1 MVFMG
6 FYYRILRKNQYN
18 MSVMEK
24 ILNFVKKEIVL
35 LIAFVLAV
43 ISCFFVHPDAAYIDY
58 IDYRTLSILLCLM
71 ITMAGLQRLQLFR
84 QIGEYL
90 VNLMSSVRGVVFIL
104 LFLCFFSSMWIT
116 NDVALITFVPF
127 SIVTLSLAKRKDLFI
142 PVIVLDTLAA
152 NLGSMLTPLGNPQN
166 LFLYSKANISFPD
179 FVKLMLPYSLL
190 SLVLLILSTFA
201 FVKKDSLDAPKNNAY
216 KRTRRE
222 KLLIILYCVFFL
234 LSILVVMRF
243 MDYRTGLLLILLF
256 TFINDKKILLKPDYS
271 LLFTFVFLFIF
282 IGNIKR
288 IDALN
293 ALLYQM
299 IKDKEVIVSIVLSQF
314 ISNVPAAI
322 LCSGFT
328 DNYHKLIIG
337 TNLGGLGTLI
347 ASMAS
352 LISFKQYGFVE
363 GADKKRYLM
372 FFTALN
378 IVFLTILLLFFFIVT
393 EG

>member
-1 MVFMG
+1 
-6 FYYRILRKNQYN
+6 

-24 ILNFVKKEIVL
+24 VIRFIQNEIVL
-35 LIAFVLAV
+35 CVAFVLAFV
-43 ISCFFVHPDAAYIDY
+43 SSLFVHPDKAYIDY

-71 ITMAGLQRLQLFR
+71 ITMAGLQRLSVFR

-90 VNLMSSVRGVVFIL
+90 VNQMSSVRSVTFVLI
-104 LFLCFFSSMWIT
+104 FLCFFSSMWIT

-142 PVIVLDTLAA
+142 PVIVLDTIAA

-166 LFLYSKANISFPD
+166 LFLYSKANMSFVS

-190 SLVLLILSTFA
+190 SLVLLIIATF
-201 FVKKDSLDAPKNNAY
+201 FFIKKEALEAPKNNAY
-216 KRTRRE
+216 KRTMHE
-222 KLLIILYCVFFL
+222 KFLIALYLVYFL
-234 LSILVVMRF
+234 LSILVVVRF
-243 MDYRTGLLLILLF
+243 IDYRIGLLLILGF
-256 TFINDKKILLKPDYS
+256 TLINDRRILRKPDYS
-271 LLFTFVFLFIF
+271 LLFTFIFLFVF
-282 IGNIKR
+282 IGNMKR
-288 IDALN
+288 IPALN
-293 ALLYQM
+293 EMLYQM
-299 IKDKEVIVSIVLSQF
+299 IANKEVIVSVFLSQF

-328 DNYHKLIIG
+328 EHMDRLIIG

-363 GADKKRYLM
+363 GADKKRYLV
-372 FFTALN
+372 FFTVLN
-378 IVFLTILLLFFFIVT
+378 AVFLLVLLLFYSFMN
-393 EG
+393 